1 MQDAKR
7 AQITQLPARIAAM
20 KQQLRTKLGSYFLLT
35 ALLSS
40 AQPLI
45 RLDAAELPLVRIAHG
60 AFSEKLAIMWV
71 GAEQGIFRKHGVH
84 VEVINI
90 RSGPQTMAALASGDI
105 QVAYTIP
112 GSVVS
117 AVTGG
122 FDVAFFAG
130 IVNKADG
137 DFIASTQVRAPEDL
151 KGKRVGVQSIGGGV
165 WSMAML
171 ALEHLGL
178 EPNRDKMT
186 VMIIGDSP
194 VLAQSLESG
203 GIEATYLNYTHSRS
217 LKDKGFPVLL
227 DLGKAPIPYQGLAA
241 ATRRSYMRQ
250 HPQIIDSLMRGFVDT
265 VAFIHKPS
273 NKEVVIKTLMKS
285 LRLRNPQDAEIGY
298 QALQWLY
305 NIDIKPTIPGI
316 QNMARLLALGNPKVK
331 TIKMEDVVDDAP
343 FQRLEKSGFYR
354 DMAAQT
360 KK

>member
-1 MQDAKR
+1 MMAIIRQAR
-7 AQITQLPARIAAM
+7 RWFSPASI
-20 KQQLRTKLGSYFLLT
+20 SFLLI
-35 ALLSS
+35 LGFG
-40 AQPLI
+40 

-60 AFSEKLAIMWV
+60 AFSEKVEVMWL
-71 GAEQGIFRKHGVH
+71 GAEQRLFRKHGVN

-90 RSGPQTMAALASGDI
+90 RSGPQTMAALVSGDI

-117 AVTGG
+117 AAASGL
-122 FDVAFFAG
+122 DVAFFAG

-137 DFIASTQVRAPEDL
+137 DFIASPKIHSAEDL

-165 WSMAML
+165 WSMSML

-178 EPNRDKMT
+178 EPTRDKMT

-227 DLGKAPIPYQGLAA
+227 DLGKAPIPYQGLAV
-241 ATRRSYMRQ
+241 ATRRGYLKQS
-250 HPQIIDSLMRGFVDT
+250 PQIADSLMRGFVET

-273 NKEVVIKTLMKS
+273 NKETVIKSLAKN
-285 LRLRNPQDAEIGY
+285 LRLKNIQDAETGY
-298 QALQWLY
+298 HALQWLY
-305 NIDIKPTIPGI
+305 NLDIKPTIPGI
-316 QNMARLLALGNPKVK
+316 QNMARLLALGNPKIKSVK
-331 TIKMEDVVDDAP
+331 VEDVVDDAP
-343 FQRLEKSGFYR
+343 WQRLEKSAFYR
-354 DMAAQT
+354 DLVAQA

>member
-1 MQDAKR
+1 M
-7 AQITQLPARIAAM
+7 ITVQSCRRSLNTIIF
-20 KQQLRTKLGSYFLLT
+20 SF
-35 ALLSS
+35 ALLHALCAAHSG
-40 AQPLI
+40 
-45 RLDAAELPLVRIAHG
+45 AAELPVVRIAHG
-60 AFSEKLAIMWV
+60 AFSEKVAIMWV
-71 GAEQGIFRKHGVH
+71 GAEQGIFRKHGVS

-112 GSVVS
+112 GTVVS
-117 AVTGG
+117 AATGG
-122 FDVAFFAG
+122 FDAVFFAG

-137 DFIASTQVRAPEDL
+137 DFIAAPNIRAAEEL
-151 KGKRVGVQSIGGGV
+151 KGKRIGVQSIGGGV

-178 EPNRDKMT
+178 EPNRDKLT
-186 VMIIGDSP
+186 VLIIGDSP

-227 DLGKAPIPYQGLAA
+227 DLGKAAIPYQGLAA

-250 HPQIIDSLMRGFVDT
+250 HPQLIDALMRGFVET

-273 NKEVVIKTLMKS
+273 NKEAVIRTLMKS
-285 LRLRNPQDAEIGY
+285 LRLKNPQDAEIGY

-305 NIDIKPTIPGI
+305 NLDVKPTIPGI

-331 TIKMEDVVDDAP
+331 SVKMEDVVDDARW
-343 FQRLEKSGFYR
+343 QRLEKSPFYR
-354 DMAAQT
+354 ALLAA

>member
-1 MQDAKR
+1 MN
-7 AQITQLPARIAAM
+7 
-20 KQQLRTKLGSYFLLT
+20 RTNSVICRWASVAVFLLVSV
-35 ALLSS
+35 LF
-40 AQPLI
+40 
-45 RLDAAELPLVRIAHG
+45 RLDANAAELPLVRIAHG
-60 AFSEKLAIMWV
+60 AFSEKIAIMWV

-117 AVTGG
+117 AATGG

-130 IVNKADG
+130 LVNKADG
-137 DFIASTQVRAPEDL
+137 DFIASPNIRGAADL
-151 KGKRVGVQSIGGGV
+151 KGKRIGVQSIGGGV

-171 ALEHLGL
+171 AIEHLGL

-250 HPQIIDSLMRGFVDT
+250 YPQVIDSLMRGFVDT
-265 VAFIHKPS
+265 VTFIHKPS
-273 NKEVVIKTLMKS
+273 NKEIVVKTLMKK
-285 LRLRNPQDAEIGY
+285 LRLKNPQDAETGY
-298 QALQWLY
+298 QSLQWLY
-305 NIDIKPTIPGI
+305 NLDVKPTLPGI
-316 QNMARLLALGNPKVK
+316 QNMARLLAVGNPKVK
-331 TIKMEDVVDDAP
+331 TVKMEDVVDEAP
-343 FQRLEKSGFYR
+343 WQRLEKSTFYKELV
-354 DMAAQT
+354 AAAH
-360 KK
+360 K

>member
-1 MQDAKR
+1 MNRTTLSGQCCALL
-7 AQITQLPARIAAM
+7 ASLLLIAAFF
-20 KQQLRTKLGSYFLLT
+20 QRDL
-35 ALLSS
+35 A
-40 AQPLI
+40 
-45 RLDAAELPLVRIAHG
+45 AAELANVRIAHG
-60 AFSEKLAIMWV
+60 AFSEKIAIMWI

-112 GSVVS
+112 GTVVS
-117 AVTGG
+117 AATGG
-122 FDVAFFAG
+122 FDAVFFAG

-137 DFIASTQVRAPEDL
+137 DFIASPRIRGPEDL

-171 ALEHLGL
+171 AIEHLGL
-178 EPNRDKMT
+178 EPNKDKLT
-186 VMIIGDSP
+186 IMIIGDSP

-217 LKDKGFPVLL
+217 LKEKGFPVLL

-241 ATRRSYMRQ
+241 ATRRSYLRQ
-250 HPQIIDSLMRGFVDT
+250 NAVAIDALMRGFVET
-265 VAFIHKPS
+265 IAFIHKPS
-273 NKEVVIKTLMKS
+273 NKEVVVKALMKN
-285 LRLRNPQDAEIGY
+285 LRLRNLDDAETGY
-298 QALQWLY
+298 QSLQWLY
-305 NIDIKPTIPGI
+305 KPDIKPTIPGI

-331 TIKMEDVVDDAP
+331 TVKMEDVVDDAP
-343 FQRLEKSGFYR
+343 WQRLEKSAFYR
-354 DMAAQT
+354 DFTSQI

>member
-1 MQDAKR
+1 MIMNVFLRRMSVFGFMAVL
-7 AQITQLPARIAAM
+7 ISFGAAID
-20 KQQLRTKLGSYFLLT
+20 G
-35 ALLSS
+35 
-40 AQPLI
+40 I
-45 RLDAAELPLVRIAHG
+45 GAAEPPVVRVAHG
-60 AFSEKLAIMWV
+60 AFSEKIAIMWV
-71 GAEQGIFRKHGVH
+71 GAEQGIFRKNGVN

-117 AVTGG
+117 AVTSG
-122 FDVAFFAG
+122 FDAAFFAG

-137 DFIASTQVRAPEDL
+137 DFIAAPQIRTAENL

-171 ALEHLGL
+171 AVEHLGL
-178 EPNRDKMT
+178 EPARDKLT
-186 VMIIGDSP
+186 VMVIGDSP

-217 LKDKGFPVLL
+217 LKEKGFPVLL

-241 ATRRSYMRQ
+241 ATRRSFLRQ
-250 HPQIIDSLMRGFVDT
+250 NPQILDSLMRAFVET
-265 VAFIHKPS
+265 VAFIHRPS
-273 NKEVVIKTLMKS
+273 NKEAVVRSLMKN
-285 LRLRNPQDAEIGY
+285 LRLKNPQDAEIGY

-305 NIDIKPTIPGI
+305 SFDVKPTVPGI
-316 QNMARLLALGNPKVK
+316 QNMARLLAVGNPKVK
-331 TIKMEDVVDDAP
+331 TVRMEDVVDETP
-343 FQRLEKSGFYR
+343 FQRLEKSAFYR
-354 DMAAQT
+354 ELVAQT

>member
-1 MQDAKR
+1 MIAVAIWQSLFPSLLALVLLL
-7 AQITQLPARIAAM
+7 ILHLP
-20 KQQLRTKLGSYFLLT
+20 
-35 ALLSS
+35 
-40 AQPLI
+40 
-45 RLDAAELPLVRIAHG
+45 RLAAAELPLVRIAHG
-60 AFSEKLAIMWV
+60 AFSEKIAVLWV
-71 GAEQGIFRKHGVH
+71 GAEQRIFRKHGVN

-117 AVTGG
+117 AATGG

-130 IVNKADG
+130 LVNKADG
-137 DFIASTQVRAPEDL
+137 DFIASPHIRGAADL

-227 DLGKAPIPYQGLAA
+227 DLGTAPIPYQGLAA

-250 HPQIIDSLMRGFVDT
+250 HPQVIDALMRGFVDT
-265 VAFIHKPS
+265 IAFIHKPS
-273 NKEVVIKTLMKS
+273 NKEVVARTLMKN
-285 LRLRNPQDAEIGY
+285 LRLKNPEDAETGY
-298 QALQWLY
+298 QSLQWLY
-305 NIDIKPTIPGI
+305 NLDVKPTIAGI

-331 TIKMEDVVDDAP
+331 SIKMEDVIDEAP
-343 FQRLEKSGFYR
+343 SQRLEKSPFYH
-354 DMAAQT
+354 DLVAQA